1 MSVIFFNVE
10 EFKKS
15 IEKKDLDELLKMRD
29 NLNKDILKTENFLN
43 SGMLYTDVPFGLV
56 DSYRQMSILLD
67 EIAIK
72 SYLIYSSVGKKIFEQ
87 TTENETTCPRCKQ
100 KSTKLKY
107 CPYCKYLKL

>member
-29 NLNKDILKTENFLN
+29 DLNKNILETENLLN
-43 SGMLYTDVPFGLV
+43 SGLLYTDVPFGLM

-72 SYLIYSSVGKKIFEQ
+72 SYLIYSGVRKKFFEQ
-87 TTENETTCPRCKQ
+87 TATYETTCPRCKQ